1 MQSLP
6 RPGARHA
13 ASLTVLLLTAIAGC
27 GDDKAGLNREFLD
40 GTLDDPQ
47 IGLVVN
53 STGKALTLFQLGDPS
68 NVHTVP
74 FGASSAIT
82 PTGLALNG
90 THAAVPLGNA
100 ASIALVELRSEQIE
114 RIFTFTSGN
123 ATGASFADATTLLA
137 ANLTDG
143 YLGKATLN
151 QASSAITE
159 TVAVAPAPTAVVMAG
174 GRAFVISGNLDE
186 NFTPIGNGIV
196 TAVDPATLDVL
207 GTIEAG
213 GTNSGAG
220 AIAPNG
226 MLYVV
231 NTEDFVADAS
241 VTIIDPVTLQAV
253 KTVHGFGP
261 GAGSIH
267 IDDAGL
273 AYLSSFG
280 GGTVIW
286 NTATEAFVRGP
297 DNPVCARLTLAP
309 GTPCRGAFAATRAS
323 DGSVY
328 QTFFGSPSESL
339 APYVFVYA
347 PGTYQL
353 ADSVAVGVGPAA
365 IEIATFSP

>member
-1 MQSLP
+1 MRTSLN
-6 RPGARHA
+6 
-13 ASLTVLLLTAIAGC
+13 VLLLTAILAGC
-27 GDDKAGLNREFLD
+27 GGDNIAPKREFLD
-40 GTLDDPQ
+40 GTATNPQ

-53 STGKALTLFQLGDPS
+53 STGKALTLFQLGDHS
-68 NVHTVP
+68 QVHAIP
-74 FGASSAIT
+74 LGASSAIT

-100 ASIALVELRSEQIE
+100 ASVALVDLRKETIE

-123 ATGASFADATTLLA
+123 ATGAAFADAATLLA
-137 ANLTDG
+137 ANVTDG
-143 YLGKATLN
+143 YLGKATLT
-151 QASSAITE
+151 QASSTITQ

-174 GRAFVISGNLDE
+174 GRAFVISGNLDQ

-196 TAVDPATLDVL
+196 TAVDPATLTVL
-207 GTIEAG
+207 GTVEAG
-213 GTNSGAG
+213 GKNSGAG
-220 AIAPNG
+220 AVAPNG
-226 MLYVV
+226 KLYVV

-241 VTIIDPVTLQAV
+241 VTIIDPGTLQAV
-253 KTVHGFGP
+253 KTVSGFGP

-273 AYLSSFG
+273 AYVSSFV

-286 NTATEAFVRGP
+286 NTVTEAFVRGP

-309 GTPCRGAFAATRAS
+309 GTPCRSAFDATRAS

-328 QTFFGSPSESL
+328 QSFFGSPSQSL
-339 APYVFVYA
+339 SPYVFVYA
-347 PGTYQL
+347 PSTYQL

-365 IEIATFSP
+365 IEIRAFH

>member
-1 MQSLP
+1 MLWLV
-6 RPGARHA
+6 RPAVRPTA
-13 ASLTVLLLTAIAGC
+13 LLLVAILGAC
-27 GDDKAGLNREFLD
+27 SDNQIDPNREFLD
-40 GTLDDPQ
+40 GTADNPQ

-68 NVHTVP
+68 NVHSVP
-74 FGASSAIT
+74 LGASSAIT
-82 PTGLALNG
+82 PTGLTLNG

-100 ASIALVELRSEQIE
+100 ASIALVELRTEEIE
-114 RIFTFTSGN
+114 RIFTFPSGN
-123 ATGASFADATTLLA
+123 ATGVSFADATTLLA
-137 ANLTDG
+137 TNTTDN

-151 QASSAITE
+151 QASSDITE

-174 GRAFVISGNLDE
+174 GRAFVVSGNLDE

-213 GTNSGAG
+213 GTNTSAG
-220 AIAPNG
+220 AVAPNG

-241 VTIIDPVTLQAV
+241 VTIIDPATLQAV
-253 KTVHGFGP
+253 KTVPGFGP

-280 GGTVIW
+280 GGTVVW

-309 GTPCRGAFAATRAS
+309 DTPCRGAFDATRAS

-328 QTFFGSPSESL
+328 QTFFGSASESL
-339 APYVFVYA
+339 APYVFVYT

>member
-1 MQSLP
+1 MQWFLKLIAHHP
-6 RPGARHA
+6 VT
-13 ASLTVLLLTAIAGC
+13 LTALLLTAILAGC
-27 GDDKAGLNREFLD
+27 GDDKTGLNREFLD
-40 GTLDDPQ
+40 GTSNNPQ

-53 STGKALTLFQLGDPS
+53 SIGKALTLFQLGDPS
-68 NVHTVP
+68 NVHAIP

-100 ASIALVELRSEQIE
+100 ASVALVDLRAETIE
-114 RIFTFTSGN
+114 RVFTFPSGN
-123 ATGASFADATTLLA
+123 ATGAAFADATTLLA
-137 ANLTDG
+137 TNLTEN

-151 QASSAITE
+151 QASSAITK
-159 TVAVAPAPTAVVMAG
+159 TVAVGPAPTAVVMAG
-174 GRAFVISGNLDE
+174 GRAFVISGNLDG

-196 TAVDPATLDVL
+196 TAVDPSTLDVL

-213 GTNSGAG
+213 GTNTSAG
-220 AIAPNG
+220 AVAPNG
-226 MLYVV
+226 LLYVV
-231 NTEDFVADAS
+231 NTEDFVAEAS
-241 VTIIDPVTLQAV
+241 VTIINPATLQAV
-253 KTVHGFGP
+253 KTVPGFGP

-309 GTPCRGAFAATRAS
+309 ATPCRGAFDATRAS

-328 QTFFGSPSESL
+328 QTFFGSASESL
-339 APYVFVYA
+339 PPYVFIYA
-347 PGTYQL
+347 PGSYQL
-353 ADSVAVGVGPAA
+353 VDSVAAGVGPSA
-365 IEIATFSP
+365 IEIRTF